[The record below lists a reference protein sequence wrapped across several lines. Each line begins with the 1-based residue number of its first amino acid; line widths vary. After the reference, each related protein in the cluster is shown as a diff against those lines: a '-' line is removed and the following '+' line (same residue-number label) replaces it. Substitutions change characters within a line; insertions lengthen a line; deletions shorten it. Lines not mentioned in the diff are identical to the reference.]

1 MSGTY
6 PVTMGDRGRL
16 VIPADLR
23 ERLHL
28 SAGAPLLA
36 VETRRGVL
44 LLTRE
49 QARELV
55 REDLAGIDPLG
66 ELLRDRRAAAADD
79 DAS

>member
-1 MSGTY
+1 
-6 PVTMGDRGRL
+6 MGDRGRL

-23 ERLHL
+23 DRLHL
-28 SAGAPLLA
+28 TAGATLLV

-55 REDLAGIDPLG
+55 REDLDGIDPLG
-66 ELLRDRRAAAADD
+66 ELLSDRRAAAAAD
-79 DAS
+79 DAA